1 MSRSFVED
9 LRFRAHVHHRD
20 HGALVAVRSRD
31 GEGVGAARY
40 VRHRH
45 DRESAEVTIA
55 IADDWHDRGL
65 AAELLRRLAE
75 HARSRG
81 IERFTV
87 VMPTTQSDVRV
98 WDGWS
103 AAAS

>member
-1 MSRSFVED
+1 MSRSFVEE
-9 LRFRAHVHHRD
+9 LRFRVHAHHRD
-20 HGALVAVRSRD
+20 CGALVAFRSRD

-45 DRESAEVTIA
+45 DRESAEVMVAVT
-55 IADDWHDRGL
+55 DDGLGPGL

-81 IERFTV
+81 IQRFTV
-87 VMPTTQSDVRV
+87 VMPTAQSDVRV